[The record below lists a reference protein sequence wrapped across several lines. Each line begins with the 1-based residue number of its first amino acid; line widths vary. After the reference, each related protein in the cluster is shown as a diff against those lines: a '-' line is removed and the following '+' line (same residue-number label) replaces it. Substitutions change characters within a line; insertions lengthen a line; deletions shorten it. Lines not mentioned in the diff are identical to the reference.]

1 MGLGIQPPGSGVLI
15 RGRVGEYGGQALG
28 AASMRELVE
37 SICFLRGWG
46 VSVVWV
52 LERLGAGEMG
62 FVVLTGSG
70 SGWSLSSLPQVLD
83 MAADSFL
90 AGLVSVLDPPDTW
103 VPSHLDLQPGE

>member
-1 MGLGIQPPGSGVLI
+1 MGLGVQPPGSGVLI
-15 RGRVGEYGGQALG
+15 RGHVGGYGGQALG
-28 AASMRELVE
+28 AVRMNPFV
-37 SICFLRGWG
+37 F
-46 VSVVWV
+46 WV
-52 LERLGAGEMG
+52 IERLGAGEIG
-62 FVVLTGSG
+62 SEVLTGSG

>member
-1 MGLGIQPPGSGVLI
+1 
-15 RGRVGEYGGQALG
+15 
-28 AASMRELVE
+28 
-37 SICFLRGWG
+37 
-46 VSVVWV
+46 
-52 LERLGAGEMG
+52 MG

>member
-1 MGLGIQPPGSGVLI
+1 MGAV
-15 RGRVGEYGGQALG
+15 
-28 AASMRELVE
+28 SMRELVE
-37 SICFLRGWG
+37 SICFLRGC

-62 FVVLTGSG
+62 FVVLAGSG

-103 VPSHLDLQPGE
+103 VASHLDLQPGE